1 MRNRFPC
8 HPTMEKN
15 FSPKAQKGT
24 IVTWTQN
31 QTITKQIPLIRI
43 EKSPL
48 SWLGKQE
55 QFFSWSEREN
65 NNKKVKCRHHIT
77 KRESSWTLG
86 CDDRVKT

>member
-1 MRNRFPC
+1 MWNRFPH
-8 HPTMEKN
+8 HPTMEKS

-31 QTITKQIPLIRI
+31 QTITKQLPLIRI

-48 SWLGKQE
+48 SRLGKQE
-55 QFFSWSEREN
+55 KKNSWSEREN
-65 NNKKVKCRHHIT
+65 NNKNVKCRQHTT